1 MSSPEKCI
9 SRLDSL
15 KTSKKNKSN
24 MGLNRMHS
32 LVPALNEL
40 RGKEDGKL
48 TGTRRR
54 RAELVADRSKEPP
67 AVADPPTT
75 AVVVAIRRAVAA
87 RQRFAAGRDD
97 VQEVHRR
104 WNRAGDHNWS
114 RGRGAARSPEWK
126 KSVTAICRSE
136 TSMVAAAVASP
147 KEIAGTFGHRL
158 ERRRAARRKWCR
170 GV

>member
-1 MSSPEKCI
+1 M
-9 SRLDSL
+9 
-15 KTSKKNKSN
+15 TASKPPKNKSN
-24 MGLNRMHS
+24 MGLNHMHS

-75 AVVVAIRRAVAA
+75 AVVVAVRRAVAA

-104 WNRAGDHNWS
+104 WNKAGDQNWS
-114 RGRGAARSPEWK
+114 RGRGAAAREGG
-126 KSVTAICRSE
+126 
-136 TSMVAAAVASP
+136 ASLIP
-147 KEIAGTFGHRL
+147 VVCDA
-158 ERRRAARRKWCR
+158 
-170 GV
+170 